1 MPAAPPPPPQRFAQV
16 VPLAPVDGA
25 YTYRVPAEMD
35 AEAVA
40 GARVVVPFGRR
51 TITGVVVDR
60 FDDDPDPATEAKLK
74 PLYDVLDARPAV
86 PADLLALTEWV
97 AEYTVCAWGEA
108 LKAALPGGTGVES
121 RRVVYGLAPPEAWP
135 DDPRGRKVLRAL
147 QGRNGAGL
155 PVAQVADVLGRKTVP
170 HNLLRRLEAAGA
182 VRIDDE
188 VQEARARAKT
198 VRHLRLAAPPA
209 GGAGGPRGAGRP
221 VRGARQLALL
231 EHLAGAGAVVQAEA
245 FAATGATSSTVQSL
259 EARGLVE
266 SFDAEVER
274 RADGLDGPAPAPAPP
289 LSLHPAQETATDAIA
304 EALRAGRGGTFLLHG
319 VTGSGK
325 TEVYLRALRA
335 ALDQG
340 KTAIVLVPEIALTP
354 QTVRRFRAPFGDA
367 VAVLHSRMSPGERL
381 DAWTRIRDGRY
392 PIVIGPRSA
401 VFAPLDNVGVIV
413 VDEEHE
419 ASYKQFDPAPRYHA
433 RDVAVMRAH
442 RAGAVCV
449 LGSATPSLESVANAN
464 AGKYTRLEM
473 PDRVPVRGPDGV
485 TRAPAPLP
493 PVRVVDLGREK
504 QVRRLKGALSH
515 DLREA
520 IGARLGRGE
529 QTILLQNRRGYAPVV
544 TCEDCGWTPMCTDC
558 AVSLTVHRDR
568 HGKLSD
574 RLRCHYCGLAERLA
588 PACPACGERDLRL
601 LGQGT
606 QRVEEELADVF
617 PEARVLRMDLDTT
630 SRKGAHRKILD
641 RFGRGDADVLLGTQ
655 MVAKGL
661 DFPRVT
667 LVGVVDADTGM
678 LLPDFRASER
688 TFQLLAQVAGR
699 AGRHELEGEV
709 ILQTRNP
716 DHAAIRF
723 ALAHD
728 FHGFAHVE
736 MAERLALGY
745 PPHGR
750 LVGVEVKGPE
760 QRSTEALAG
769 RWGDALEREARRV
782 AGVEVLGPAPAL
794 VGRVKKWWRYHLL
807 VKAPR
812 TLPPSV
818 LAAVVRTVR
827 DAVGAPGGHRVNLDV
842 DPVGL
847 Y

>member
-1 MPAAPPPPPQRFAQV
+1 MPAPPAAPLAQV
-16 VPLAPVDGA
+16 VPLTPVDGV

-35 AEAVA
+35 AEAVP

-60 FDDDPDPATEAKLK
+60 FADGDLDPATARKLK
-74 PLYDVLDARPAV
+74 PLTDVLDGRPAV
-86 PADLLALTEWV
+86 PPDLLELTKWV
-97 AEYTVCAWGEA
+97 ADYTLCTWGEA
-108 LKAALPGGTGVES
+108 LKAALPSGTEVES
-121 RRVVYGLAPPEAWP
+121 RRVVYGLAPPDAWT
-135 DDPRGRKVLRAL
+135 DDTRGRKVLRAL
-147 QGRNGAGL
+147 QERNGTGL
-155 PVAQVADVLGRKTVP
+155 PVAQLADVLGRKTVP
-170 HNLLRRLEAAGA
+170 QNLLRRLEAAGV
-182 VRIDDE
+182 VRVDDE

-198 VRHLRLAAPPA
+198 VRHLRPTTPPA
-209 GGAGGPRGAGRP
+209 GGAGRA
-221 VRGARQLALL
+221 VRGARQQALL
-231 EHLAGAGAVVQAEA
+231 DHLDGVDEGGVVQADA
-245 FAATGATSSTVQSL
+245 LAATGATSSTVKSL
-259 EARGLVE
+259 EARGLLE
-266 SFDAEVER
+266 AFDAEVER
-274 RADGLDGPAPAPAPP
+274 RADGLDGDLPAPP
-289 LSLHPAQETATDAIA
+289 APVDLHPAQATAVGAITDALA
-304 EALRAGRGGTFLLHG
+304 AGRGGTFLLHG

-335 ALDQG
+335 ALDSG

-367 VAVLHSRMSPGERL
+367 VAVLHSRMSAGERL

-401 VFAPLDNVGVIV
+401 VFAPLADVGVIV

-419 ASYKQFDPAPRYHA
+419 SSYKQFDPAPRYHA

-464 AGKYTRLEM
+464 AGKYVRLEM
-473 PDRVPVRGPDGV
+473 PDRVPVRGPDGT

-493 PVRVVDLGREK
+493 PVRVIDLGREK
-504 QVRRLKGALSH
+504 QIRRLKGALSH
-515 DLREA
+515 DLRHA
-520 IGARLGRGE
+520 IEARLGRGE

-544 TCEDCGWTPMCTDC
+544 TCEDCGWTPTCTDC
-558 AVSLTVHRDR
+558 AVSLTVHRTPG
-568 HGKLSD
+568 GKLSD
-574 RLRCHYCGLAERLA
+574 RLRCHYCGYAERLE

-606 QRVEEELADVF
+606 QRIEEEIAEVF
-617 PEARVLRMDLDTT
+617 PDARVLRMDLDTT

-641 RFGRGDADVLLGTQ
+641 RFGRGDADILLGTQ

-709 ILQTRNP
+709 LLQTRNP

-728 FHGFAHVE
+728 FHGFALVE

-750 LVGVEVKGPE
+750 LIGVEVKGPE

-769 RWGDALEREARRV
+769 RWGTALEREAQRV
-782 AGVEVLGPAPAL
+782 AGLDVLGPAPAL

-807 VKAPR
+807 LKAPR

-827 DAVGAPGGHRVNLDV
+827 DNVGAPGGHRVNLDV